1 MPILSEDIK
10 LLKSAVM
17 TDFGD
22 GGGPMTPNEVVDGQS
37 NNAFEDVSTL
47 DRTYGSVSLRQLFLA
62 IQSAGTDIYLG
73 ARVIVSKVPAD
84 PRVNA
89 IIFSLRDWFARRDKA
104 RDKIEQY
111 LARGPKWAGHLLEN
125 QLAGQRAIQQAVR
138 LADEEP
144 KVGQG
149 LALVQFEGLG
159 TEFEQ
164 FVRVTKV
171 TSALRTFTVQ
181 NREVQRK
188 VLTIEISDP
197 LRYQFTGASVEEYET
212 GAKPL
217 AVTRDTRVANAA
229 QYYGAATLAQPALIN
244 QASIQVGNIFA
255 QLVPSAQSETPL
267 TDLTATGL
275 SSLYVPG
282 SGAAI
287 TVPLNAP
294 ISPTTKLYLGSS
306 VMPGTLAVAAG
317 GNTITDLGGTVRVA
331 GVEVGLIE
339 YDKGLLSFNPQ
350 MFTYS
355 GSISATF
362 VPAALPQRLADTAS
376 ISIVQ
381 DTRGYNYTITLLPP
395 PPPGSLVVSYTTQ
408 GKVYYLY
415 ERGDGALRGAD
426 AAFGT
431 GNLSFTTGTV
441 IFTAGA
447 LPDAGSEII
456 FAWGKTSTTYL
467 RNNIT
472 VAPAAIRLQ
481 LANLQATPGSVV
493 VTWLVGA
500 VTKTATDSGS
510 GVFTGDA
517 TGTINYARSEIKLV
531 PNLLLQKGTTL
542 NVAYQFGLPNEQ
554 TFTSLVRDGAG
565 NLTVQLSNLGG
576 NIVPKS
582 VEIDWEIKVDSAQNL
597 TDINST
603 VKWAPEG
610 YLTVPVRQ
618 RSART

>member
-1 MPILSEDIK
+1 
-10 LLKSAVM
+10 
-17 TDFGD
+17 
-22 GGGPMTPNEVVDGQS
+22 
-37 NNAFEDVSTL
+37 
-47 DRTYGSVSLRQLFLA
+47 
-62 IQSAGTDIYLG
+62 
-73 ARVIVSKVPAD
+73 
-84 PRVNA
+84 
-89 IIFSLRDWFARRDKA
+89 
-104 RDKIEQY
+104 
-111 LARGPKWAGHLLEN
+111 
-125 QLAGQRAIQQAVR
+125 
-138 LADEEP
+138 
-144 KVGQG
+144 
-149 LALVQFEGLG
+149 
-159 TEFEQ
+159 
-164 FVRVTKV
+164 
-171 TSALRTFTVQ
+171 
-181 NREVQRK
+181 
-188 VLTIEISDP
+188 
-197 LRYQFTGASVEEYET
+197 
-212 GAKPL
+212 
-217 AVTRDTRVANAA
+217 
-229 QYYGAATLAQPALIN
+229 
-244 QASIQVGNIFA
+244 
-255 QLVPSAQSETPL
+255 
-267 TDLTATGL
+267 
-275 SSLYVPG
+275 
-282 SGAAI
+282 
-287 TVPLNAP
+287 
-294 ISPTTKLYLGSS
+294 
-306 VMPGTLAVAAG
+306 
-317 GNTITDLGGTVRVA
+317 
-331 GVEVGLIE
+331 LIE

-431 GNLSFTTGTV
+431 GNLSFTTGT
-441 IFTAGA
+441 
-447 LPDAGSEII
+447 GSEII